1 MHVDTSRFALKTN
14 LADLKTEVDKL
25 DIGRLV
31 PVPVD
36 VSKLSAVVKN
46 DVIKNTDYNAK
57 TIGIENKISDVTTLS
72 TKTALNTVENKI
84 PDTSGLVKRLI
95 MILK

>member
-57 TIGIENKISDVTTLS
+57 IIGIENKISDVTTLS

>member
-1 MHVDTSRFALKTN
+1 MHVDTSRFSLKTN

-57 TIGIENKISDVTTLS
+57 IIGIENKISDVTTLS

>member
-14 LADLKTEVDKL
+14 LADLKTEVGKL

-57 TIGIENKISDVTTLS
+57 IIGIENKISDVTTLS

-84 PDTSGLVKRLI
+84 PDTSGLVKRLT